1 MSAHGDTETVL
12 ILLAAGAG
20 TRFDGPGHKLLAT
33 IDGRPVWEHAVKS
46 ALASQPQRL
55 IVVTG
60 AVALPQLD
68 ELAASDPRI
77 VSVHNPNWAN
87 GQATSMSAGINT
99 ARAMNAQAVV
109 IGLADQPGV
118 TPEAWKRIAA
128 SSADLALADYGDRR
142 GHPVRIARR
151 HWNELPTD
159 GDLGARDVLT
169 TYAST
174 VEAIPCKGSP
184 DDIDTAKDLQRWLR
198 RSPTSS
204 P

>member
-33 IDGRPVWEHAVKS
+33 IDGRPVWEYAVKS